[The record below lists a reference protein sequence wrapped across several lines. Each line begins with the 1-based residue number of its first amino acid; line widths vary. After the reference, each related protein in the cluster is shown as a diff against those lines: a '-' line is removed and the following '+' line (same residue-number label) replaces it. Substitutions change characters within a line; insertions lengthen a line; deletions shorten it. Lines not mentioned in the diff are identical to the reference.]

1 MHLSEVYH
9 SGAFGGARRD
19 FGQVRIRLGLL
30 LFWLMTIS
38 GESEQIAT
46 DY

>member
-9 SGAFGGARRD
+9 SGAFGGVTEE
-19 FGQVRIRLGLL
+19 FGQLRIRLGLL
-30 LFWLMTIS
+30 LFWLMPITA
-38 GESEQIAT
+38 ESEQIAT

>member
-9 SGAFGGARRD
+9 SGAFRGALRD
-19 FGQVRIRLGLL
+19 FGQVRIRLRLL

>member
-19 FGQVRIRLGLL
+19 FGQLRIRSGLL
-30 LFWLMTIS
+30 VF
-38 GESEQIAT
+38 
-46 DY
+46 